1 MFFLS
6 DKVLVFFRVEHN
18 LIKDLQV
25 LFQLALIVPIAIVF
39 SLSFEQLMFGLHNN
53 KLYFKI
59 TLFVTIINLTTI
71 LLFSYFYN
79 LLGIIASI
87 FLSEILFV
95 YFYYQGAF
103 KKIANNEN

>member
-1 MFFLS
+1 M
-6 DKVLVFFRVEHN
+6 
-18 LIKDLQV
+18 IKDLQV
-25 LFQLALIVPIAIVF
+25 LFQMILIVPVAMVF

-59 TLFVTIINLTTI
+59 TFFVTVINLITI

-79 LLGIIASI
+79 LSGIIASI

-103 KKIANNEN
+103 KKIASNEN